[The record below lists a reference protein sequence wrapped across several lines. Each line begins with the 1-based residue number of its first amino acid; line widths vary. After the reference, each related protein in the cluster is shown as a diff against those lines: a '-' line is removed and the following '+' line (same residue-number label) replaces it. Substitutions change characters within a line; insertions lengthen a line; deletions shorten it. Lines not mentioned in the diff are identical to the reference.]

1 MEVIT
6 QKRTRHPTQKAAESS
21 INFDNIL
28 NPSAHVSQMCDTN
41 EINALFKTLSIDI
54 EKKMKDSNLLEQLES
69 NMRSLEIQGGDTD
82 KHKHKRKFEDGEENS
97 NQTKKPR
104 LDHEIEGAALI
115 IANMARNMTDMKPQP
130 TERKNQEVAI
140 LNNSQTISTIAS
152 YAVNF
157 INKTSK
163 AVNDCTQ
170 LILSDTVKNAF
181 IDYTIALS
189 AVEDLINPAVVFNR
203 IHTIVTTLTPYA
215 TQVAGTAVAISMG
228 VILKKVI
235 AHYSVQSTN
244 ALTEMLNRAGTTY
257 THIQTMTP
265 EETVD
270 WLKEHYETLLKT
282 TSEITTPLPKDTL
295 KSMMVDIKQNLAEG
309 EEPRI
314 GELPTKNKLQH
325 QQEAGKKSNKRYTKN
340 KKNKARKTRK
350 NKPSLKKK
358 AHKKK

>member
-1 MEVIT
+1 MNF
-6 QKRTRHPTQKAAESS
+6 TRPRRPTYKAAESS

-28 NPSAHVSQMCDTN
+28 NPSARVTKTCDPN
-41 EINALFKTLSIDI
+41 EINALLSTLSIDI
-54 EKKMKDSNLLEQLES
+54 KKKMNDSNLLEQLES
-69 NMRSLEIQGGDTD
+69 NMRSLHIQGGDGD
-82 KHKHKRKFEDGEENS
+82 KQGKRKHTGNDGNS
-97 NQTKKPR
+97 NQPKKTKV
-104 LDHEIEGAALI
+104 DSEIEGAALI
-115 IANMARNMTDMKPQP
+115 IANMSKNVTDMKNES
-130 TERKNQEVAI
+130 TEPNDQELVIKNNRE
-140 LNNSQTISTIAS
+140 TISTIAS

-181 IDYTIALS
+181 IDYTIGLS
-189 AVEDLINPAVVFNR
+189 AVEDLNNPAVVFNR
-203 IHTIVTTLTPYA
+203 IYTIVRTLTPYA
-215 TQVAGTAVAISMG
+215 TQVAGTAVVISMG
-228 VILKKVI
+228 VILKKVF
-235 AHYSVQSTN
+235 AHYSVQGTDAVTN
-244 ALTEMLNRAGTTY
+244 TLTHIGTTY
-257 THIQTMTP
+257 TKIQAMTP

-270 WLKEHYETLLKT
+270 WLKEHYESLSKT
-282 TSEITTPLPKDTL
+282 ASEITTPLPKDTL

>member
-1 MEVIT
+1 MNFP
-6 QKRTRHPTQKAAESS
+6 RPRRPTHKAAESS

-28 NPSAHVSQMCDTN
+28 NPSARVTKTCDPN
-41 EINALFKTLSIDI
+41 EINALLNTLSIDI
-54 EKKMKDSNLLEQLES
+54 KKKMNDSNLLEQLES
-69 NMRSLEIQGGDTD
+69 NMRSLHIQGGDTD
-82 KHKHKRKFEDGEENS
+82 KHKHNHKRKFEDGEENS

-130 TERKNQEVAI
+130 TERKNQELVI
-140 LNNSQTISTIAS
+140 TTNSETISTIAS

-181 IDYTIALS
+181 IDYTIGLS
-189 AVEDLINPAVVFNR
+189 AVEDLNNPAVVFNR
-203 IHTIVTTLTPYA
+203 IYTIVRTLTPYA
-215 TQVAGTAVAISMG
+215 TQVAGTAVVISMG
-228 VILKKVI
+228 VILKKVF
-235 AHYSVQSTN
+235 AHYSVQGTDAVTN
-244 ALTEMLNRAGTTY
+244 TLTHIGTTY
-257 THIQTMTP
+257 TKIQAMTP

-270 WLKEHYETLLKT
+270 WLKEHYESLSKT
-282 TSEITTPLPKDTL
+282 ASEITTPLPKDTL